1 MLTKKC
7 KAFLSLRSSKLRR
20 SGYINEKMQGIFES
34 KMVNFKVVLL
44 EENSL

>member
-7 KAFLSLRSSKLRR
+7 EAFLSLRNCKLRR
-20 SGYINEKMQGIFES
+20 SGYINEKMRSIFES